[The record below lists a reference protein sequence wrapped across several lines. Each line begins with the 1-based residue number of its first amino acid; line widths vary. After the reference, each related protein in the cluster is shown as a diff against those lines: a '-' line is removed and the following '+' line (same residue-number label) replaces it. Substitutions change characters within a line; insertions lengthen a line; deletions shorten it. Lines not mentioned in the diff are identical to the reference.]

1 MSQFEGN
8 NFWYLGIRLSG
19 PNSRVAQNQKTPT
32 VTERKAPMPKL
43 LGTSQIPLTQ
53 NGWVW

>member
-8 NFWYLGIRLSG
+8 NFWYLGRRLSG
-19 PNSRVAQNQKTPT
+19 PSSRVAQNQKTPT